1 MIDLRSDTLTKPTPA
16 MRRAM
21 ADAEVGDDVY
31 GEDPSVRSLEEQV
44 ADLFGHQAAL
54 FMPSGSMANLIG
66 VGLVVEPGREV
77 LCESRAHIMRAEL
90 GAHGALGGITS
101 RTWSHPQGH
110 LDRDAIT
117 DLFAPELPHLVSTAA
132 ISVENTHNFAGG
144 TIQPVQDLVWLGEF
158 ASSRGLSVHL
168 DGARI
173 WNAHVSTQVP
183 LGEYGRHADVMSVC
197 LSKGLGAPAGSI
209 LLASAERIDRA
220 RIVRKRLG
228 GGMRQVGILAA
239 AGLIAL
245 THLERLN
252 LDHENAKLLAA
263 ACGVDPD
270 SVESNIV
277 IVPTA
282 DAASMVSEAAANG
295 VRISAV
301 GARIVRL
308 VTHMDISVQDART
321 AAHRLSRLMPS

>member
-1 MIDLRSDTLTKPTPA
+1 MIDLRSDTLTKPTSS

-21 ADAEVGDDVY
+21 AAAEVGDDVY

-54 FMPSGSMANLIG
+54 FMPSGSMANLVG
-66 VGLVVEPGREV
+66 VGLLVQPGREI

-101 RTWSHPQGH
+101 RTWSHPRGH
-110 LDRDAIT
+110 LDKEAIAE
-117 DLFAPELPHLVSTAA
+117 LFAPELPHLVSTAA
-132 ISVENTHNFAGG
+132 VSVENTHNFAGG
-144 TIQPVQDLVWLGEF
+144 TIQPIQDLTWLGEF
-158 ASSRGLSVHL
+158 ASSRGVSIHL

-173 WNAHVSTQVP
+173 WNAHVSTHVP
-183 LGEYGRHADVMSVC
+183 LREYGRNADVMSVC

-209 LLASAERIDRA
+209 LLASADRIDQA
-220 RIVRKRLG
+220 RIIRKRLG

-239 AGLIAL
+239 AGLVAL
-245 THLERLN
+245 TNVERLA

-270 SVESNIV
+270 SVETNIV
-277 IVPTA
+277 IVPTT
-282 DAASMVSEAAANG
+282 DATSLVAEAAANG

-301 GARIVRL
+301 GSKMVRL
-308 VTHMDISVQDART
+308 VTHMDISAHDART